1 MVHLK
6 LFRNGKLQ
14 LCGLRSENDGLLSIK
29 ILTKKLNEITN
40 KQNIDIKIY
49 REKFSEKN
57 CKKISK

>member
-29 ILTKKLNEITN
+29 
-40 KQNIDIKIY
+40 Y
-49 REKFSEKN
+49 
-57 CKKISK
+57 